1 MIGLIVARSKNN
13 VIGKNGNIPW
23 KIKGEQKQ
31 FRELTTGNVVIMGR
45 KSYEEIGHPLPNR
58 MNIVVSTTTEYQGD
72 NLVSVKSL
80 EDALLLAKGRDVY
93 ISGGYGLFKEALQI
107 VDKMYITEVD
117 LNIEDGDTFFPEFD
131 INDFEVLIGETLGE
145 EVKYTR
151 TFYVR
156 KNWLNG
162 HGNDNENIDTY
173 TEFTKDI
180 DTVLMGWNTS
190 HQVVTELSPQEWV
203 YNKFTTYVLTHK
215 ECNSSQ
221 QIHFTS
227 ENPVLLLE
235 RLKQE
240 AGKDIWI
247 CGGANLVQQLVSK
260 NMIDKYYISVIPTLL
275 GNGVRLL
282 GNIDREIKLRLC
294 KTQTY
299 NGITDLIYMRR

>member
-1 MIGLIVARSKNN
+1 MRKVVLFIAMSLDGYIADGNGGVA
-13 VIGKNGNIPW
+13 
-23 KIKGEQKQ
+23 
-31 FRELTTGNVVIMGR
+31 
-45 KSYEEIGHPLPNR
+45 
-58 MNIVVSTTTEYQGD
+58 
-72 NLVSVKSL
+72 
-80 EDALLLAKGRDVY
+80 
-93 ISGGYGLFKEALQI
+93 
-107 VDKMYITEVD
+107 
-117 LNIEDGDTFFPEFD
+117 
-131 INDFEVLIGETLGE
+131 
-145 EVKYTR
+145 
-151 TFYVR
+151 
-156 KNWLNG
+156 WLNG

-260 NMIDKYYISVIPTLL
+260 NMIDPTTLAGKSL
-275 GNGVRLL
+275 RFFRHACKGAVRF
-282 GNIDREIKLRLC
+282 GGSASLRAVQSPRYLTRGAQ
-294 KTQTY
+294 KTRNT
-299 NGITDLIYMRR
+299 IH

>member
-1 MIGLIVARSKNN
+1 MK
-13 VIGKNGNIPW
+13 
-23 KIKGEQKQ
+23 
-31 FRELTTGNVVIMGR
+31 
-45 KSYEEIGHPLPNR
+45 
-58 MNIVVSTTTEYQGD
+58 
-72 NLVSVKSL
+72 
-80 EDALLLAKGRDVY
+80 
-93 ISGGYGLFKEALQI
+93 
-107 VDKMYITEVD
+107 
-117 LNIEDGDTFFPEFD
+117 
-131 INDFEVLIGETLGE
+131 IGETILKLRE
-145 EVKYTR
+145 EKKMSQEEFAQYYHVTR
-151 TFYVR
+151 QTIS
-156 KNWLNG
+156 NWEKG
-162 HGNDNENIDTY
+162 VY

>member
-1 MIGLIVARSKNN
+1 MKKISLFIAMSLDGYIADGNGGVA
-13 VIGKNGNIPW
+13 
-23 KIKGEQKQ
+23 
-31 FRELTTGNVVIMGR
+31 
-45 KSYEEIGHPLPNR
+45 
-58 MNIVVSTTTEYQGD
+58 
-72 NLVSVKSL
+72 
-80 EDALLLAKGRDVY
+80 
-93 ISGGYGLFKEALQI
+93 
-107 VDKMYITEVD
+107 
-117 LNIEDGDTFFPEFD
+117 
-131 INDFEVLIGETLGE
+131 
-145 EVKYTR
+145 
-151 TFYVR
+151 
-156 KNWLNG
+156 WLNG

-240 AGKDIWI
+240 AGKDI
-247 CGGANLVQQLVSK
+247 
-260 NMIDKYYISVIPTLL
+260 DKYYISVIPTLL

>member
-1 MIGLIVARSKNN
+1 MNKEWSELNKTMQAQIKKKDTYKRGIDTLLTLRSQLIQTLVSFKEELCREDFNSIPFINADGYHSKT
-13 VIGKNGNIPW
+13 IAYSIW
-23 KIKGEQKQ
+23 HI
-31 FRELTTGNVVIMGR
+31 FRIED
-45 KSYEEIGHPLPNR
+45 
-58 MNIVVSTTTEYQGD
+58 IVVHTVINEDEQVFFAGNYQ
-72 NLVSVKSL
+72 
-80 EDALLLAKGRDVY
+80 ER
-93 ISGGYGLFKEALQI
+93 
-107 VDKMYITEVD
+107 
-117 LNIEDGDTFFPEFD
+117 
-131 INDFEVLIGETLGE
+131 
-145 EVKYTR
+145 
-151 TFYVR
+151 
-156 KNWLNG
+156 
-162 HGNDNENIDTY
+162 
-173 TEFTKDI
+173 
-180 DTVLMGWNTS
+180 MGWNTS

>member
-1 MIGLIVARSKNN
+1 MVSDFIRAAFPWILMGLFVAISCSLMSK
-13 VIGKNGNIPW
+13 
-23 KIKGEQKQ
+23 EEKQ
-31 FRELTTGNVVIMGR
+31 FPVRIYKREKMRKVVLFIAMSLDGYIADGN
-45 KSYEEIGHPLPNR
+45 
-58 MNIVVSTTTEYQGD
+58 
-72 NLVSVKSL
+72 
-80 EDALLLAKGRDVY
+80 
-93 ISGGYGLFKEALQI
+93 GGVA
-107 VDKMYITEVD
+107 
-117 LNIEDGDTFFPEFD
+117 
-131 INDFEVLIGETLGE
+131 
-145 EVKYTR
+145 
-151 TFYVR
+151 
-156 KNWLNG
+156 WLNG

-260 NMIDKYYISVIPTLL
+260 NMIDKYYIWLISDLVKELTLSFGQHRQ
-275 GNGVRLL
+275 GNKVKAL
-282 GNIDREIKLRLC
+282 
-294 KTQTY
+294 
-299 NGITDLIYMRR
+299 